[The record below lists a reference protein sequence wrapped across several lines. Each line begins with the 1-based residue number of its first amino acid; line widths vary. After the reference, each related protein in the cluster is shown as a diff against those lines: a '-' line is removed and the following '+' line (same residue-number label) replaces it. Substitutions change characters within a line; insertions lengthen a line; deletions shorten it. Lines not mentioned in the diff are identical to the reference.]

1 MTTTVAPTVLP
12 TESDS
17 AMNVSE
23 SKILKTDKSI
33 QPIGYHSTLLISIG
47 AVQIP
52 SEKNN

>member
-1 MTTTVAPTVLP
+1 MTTTAAPTVLP

-33 QPIGYHSTLLISIG
+33 QPIGYQPYLFL
-47 AVQIP
+47 
-52 SEKNN
+52 